1 MHATAAVHTRRICTS
16 LHAFYSPPPMTTDS
30 HTPATGPASA
40 APVAL
45 APEHELSCRPSDPAT
60 AALSLALEL
69 VRAVDARSH
78 GAGRPD
84 DAVFAEANLRAL
96 LREWAEPK
104 AAAHPHADSH
114 PHSNSHPHAHPDAAL
129 RAHEE
134 IERAHEEIERAH
146 DIAVTPEVGS
156 PPSGRGSPCAADG
169 MSEEELE
176 ELEEMA
182 EEAEHLVS

>member
-1 MHATAAVHTRRICTS
+1 
-16 LHAFYSPPPMTTDS
+16 MTTDS

-104 AAAHPHADSH
+104 AAAHPHA
-114 PHSNSHPHAHPDAAL
+114 HPDAAL